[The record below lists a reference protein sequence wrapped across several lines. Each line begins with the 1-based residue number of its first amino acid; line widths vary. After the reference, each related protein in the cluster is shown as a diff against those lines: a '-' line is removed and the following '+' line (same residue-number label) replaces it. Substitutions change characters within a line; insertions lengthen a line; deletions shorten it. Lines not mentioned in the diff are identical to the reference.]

1 MVKEYLKP
9 KSAEEALVLL
19 RGRSDAR
26 LLAGGTYLLS
36 SQFEKQGMTLM
47 SLLGLLPQGA
57 ASRDG
62 QIALGANT
70 TFTEILEAQWL
81 PVALRDAALS
91 MGNRNIRNRA
101 TVGGNIGADKSSSS
115 LIPFFLVSGAL
126 YKRVD
131 MEPVAAQ
138 DWSRLDAKDR
148 GIVSEVLIPSM
159 DGRKAAFGHFGRVG
173 VDISVV
179 TCAVC
184 AEVGTDRRLKNLR
197 VAFGGMGPSCRRF
210 YEIEGLFEGQ
220 KAPEAAEIE
229 REVAP
234 LLKPISDI
242 RGSEAYK
249 RQRSAALFA
258 DLLLSLSGG
267 SAEATMEAGSCS

>member
-81 PVALRDAALS
+81 PTALRDAALS

-126 YKRVD
+126 YTRVD
-131 MEPVAAQ
+131 MEPVASE
-138 DWSRLDAKDR
+138 DWSKLSVEDR

-159 DGRKAAFGHFGRVG
+159 DGRKTAFGHFGRVG

-184 AEVGTDRRLKNLR
+184 AQVSADRRLKDLR
-197 VAFGGMGPSCRRF
+197 VAFGGMGPTCRRF
-210 YEIEGLFEGQ
+210 TEIERLFEGQ
-220 KAPEAAEIE
+220 KVPQSAEIE
-229 REVAP
+229 RDVAP
-234 LLKPISDI
+234 FLKPISDV

-249 RQRSAALFA
+249 RQRGAALFA
-258 DLLLSLSGG
+258 DLLTSLVGG
-267 SAEATMEAGSCS
+267 SASATMEAGSCS

>member
-1 MVKEYLKP
+1 MVKEYLRP

-19 RGRSDAR
+19 RSRGDAR

-36 SQFEKQGMTLM
+36 SQFEKQGMTLV
-47 SLLGLLPQGA
+47 SLSGLLPQGA

-70 TFTEILEAQWL
+70 TFTDILEAQWL
-81 PVALRDAALS
+81 PAALRDAALS

-126 YKRVD
+126 YTRVD
-131 MEPVAAQ
+131 MEPVASE
-138 DWSRLDAKDR
+138 DWSKLSVEDR

-184 AEVGTDRRLKNLR
+184 AQVSADRRLKDLR
-197 VAFGGMGPSCRRF
+197 VAFGGMGPTCRRF
-210 YEIEGLFEGQ
+210 TEIERLFEGQ
-220 KAPEAAEIE
+220 KVPQSAEIE
-229 REVAP
+229 RDVAP
-234 LLKPISDI
+234 FLKPISDV

-249 RQRSAALFA
+249 RQRGAALFA
-258 DLLLSLSGG
+258 DLLTSLVGG
-267 SAEATMEAGSCS
+267 SASATMEAGSCS